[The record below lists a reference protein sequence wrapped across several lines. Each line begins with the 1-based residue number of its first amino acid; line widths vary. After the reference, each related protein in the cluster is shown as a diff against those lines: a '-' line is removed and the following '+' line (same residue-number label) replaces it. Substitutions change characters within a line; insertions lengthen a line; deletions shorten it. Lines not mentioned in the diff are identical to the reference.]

1 MASGKIHER
10 INLFGS
16 IIAVSAV
23 GAIAKEPILGLLVGA
38 GTLVGTY
45 LLSPD
50 LDCRGAFHAK
60 SWWRWH
66 RIGLGWYWSL
76 YAQTIPHHRH
86 WLSHSIVISTAYR
99 VLWLA
104 IPLAAILYALPLEID
119 PNAIITT
126 HWRFFA
132 AFYGGLELSTILH
145 LLMDL

>member
-16 IIAVSAV
+16 VIAGSAV

-50 LDCRGAFHAK
+50 LDCPSVVKAK

-66 RIGLGWYWSL
+66 RVGLGWYWSL

-86 WLSHSIVISTAYR
+86 WLSHSVLFSTAYR
-99 VLWLA
+99 VLWVA
-104 IPLAAILYALPLEID
+104 TPLAAILYALPLEVD
-119 PNAIITT
+119 PHTIAT
-126 HWRFFA
+126 HWKFFA
-132 AFYGGLELSTILH
+132 AFYGGLELATILH